1 MDFWDGS
8 QFVIVIFFKKKLT
21 KNKPW
26 SDIFLANNGRD
37 IVKIFDFGNAFISII
52 LIPKNNG
59 VFFFGMTFL
68 PHGNKS

>member
-1 MDFWDGS
+1 MVHSLLLSFL
-8 QFVIVIFFKKKLT
+8 FKKKLT
-21 KNKPW
+21 KNNKPW

-59 VFFFGMTFL
+59 FFFGMTFL